1 MSTTISQMKRR
12 AKELY
17 RWCLVDG
24 RLKESRCRQV
34 IGHVLQARRRGYL
47 GILGEFRRLLK
58 LERARHLARVD
69 TAELLQTDLRARLR
83 KALVA
88 AYGEALITEFTQS
101 PELIGGMRIRVANDV
116 YDGSVKAKLV
126 VLARSFGLASEG
138 QGSLPDRQS
147 QNRLS

>member
-1 MSTTISQMKRR
+1 MPTTMSQLRR
-12 AKELY
+12 AAKSLY

-24 RLKESRCRQV
+24 RLDESRCRQV
-34 IGHVLQARRRGYL
+34 IGHVLQTKRRGYL

-58 LERARHLARVD
+58 RERAMHLARVD
-69 TAELLQTDLRARLR
+69 TAEPLQTDLRARLR
-83 KALVA
+83 KALTA
-88 AYGEALITEFTQS
+88 AYGEHLVTEFTQS